1 MRTHSAH
8 SAPATLAG
16 ERVHGYDAGVAGHGE
31 AVEASQ
37 VGGASEPG
45 GEVRETGGVD
55 HAPTGRVVRFDA
67 GWMGCDVMPM
77 QIRRQ
82 LQAVEVGDV
91 VEFVVYESSS
101 KEDTPSFARMLGHR
115 VRSME
120 EQDDGALVIAV
131 ERAR

>member
-1 MRTHSAH
+1 M
-8 SAPATLAG
+8 G
-16 ERVHGYDAGVAGHGE
+16 
-31 AVEASQ
+31 ASQ
-37 VGGASEPG
+37 DGGARELGRNPREPG
-45 GEVRETGGVD
+45 RGDR
-55 HAPTGRVVRFDA
+55 APTGRIIRFDA
-67 GWMGCDVMPM
+67 GWMGCDLMPM

-91 VEFVVYESSS
+91 VEFVVYDPSS

>member
-1 MRTHSAH
+1 MM
-8 SAPATLAG
+8 PASPG
-16 ERVHGYDAGVAGHGE
+16 IRE
-31 AVEASQ
+31 AVEASKD
-37 VGGASEPG
+37 GGARVPGGDAREPG
-45 GEVRETGGVD
+45 RAD
-55 HAPTGRVVRFDA
+55 QAPTGRVIRFDA
-67 GWMGCDVMPM
+67 GWMGRDVMPM

-91 VEFVVYESSS
+91 VEFVVYDPSS

-120 EQDDGALVIAV
+120 QQDDGALVIAV